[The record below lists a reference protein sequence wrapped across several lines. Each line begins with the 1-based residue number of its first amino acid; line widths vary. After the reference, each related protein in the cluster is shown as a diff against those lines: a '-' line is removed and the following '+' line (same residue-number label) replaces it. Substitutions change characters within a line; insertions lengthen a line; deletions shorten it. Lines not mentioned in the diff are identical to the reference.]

1 MEGHELSSREDV
13 PPDTEECETDRETE
27 IVVRRVEQLK
37 IHLQTP
43 NTWTPAQLIAL
54 LKQALRGPARMLQK
68 FHRKVSQSPLP
79 AITAQCNIE
88 TIRKRISSA
97 CQSDEIA
104 TSISHSLVT
113 YMGSRKTQIKA
124 LRATP
129 VYMFNNDEESWP
141 VVEWTESDGM
151 AMLAIF
157 QFDDVGELKDG
168 GWLMHSGLSDGGPEG
183 SPWTNSRI
191 DWNVS
196 DVEHVKLLFKVAQHI
211 LGVLLWPIASALK
224 LYCGVNSDKTSVPE
238 LTKHA
243 KLLYRHM
250 LRLKQMDMLFDR
262 LSPVLQSLGRADP
275 RFPSQVGSW
284 RLGMSL
290 YL

>member
-1 MEGHELSSREDV
+1 M
-13 PPDTEECETDRETE
+13 
-27 IVVRRVEQLK
+27 
-37 IHLQTP
+37 
-43 NTWTPAQLIAL
+43 
-54 LKQALRGPARMLQK
+54 
-68 FHRKVSQSPLP
+68 
-79 AITAQCNIE
+79 E
-88 TIRKRISSA
+88 TIRERISSA
-97 CQSDEIA
+97 CESDEIA

-113 YMGSRKTQIKA
+113 YMQSRKTQIKA

-157 QFDDVGELKDG
+157 QFDDFGELKDG
-168 GWLMHSGLSDGGPEG
+168 SWLMHSGLADGGPEG

-238 LTKHA
+238 
-243 KLLYRHM
+243 
-250 LRLKQMDMLFDR
+250 
-262 LSPVLQSLGRADP
+262 
-275 RFPSQVGSW
+275 
-284 RLGMSL
+284 
-290 YL
+290 